1 MISLIQALH
10 TLPTYVQDALSMSFS
25 FRLLKD
31 ELDLFQ
37 LPDFAMFSDTCE
49 IMVFNILQPPAPIAY
64 SIFLVTQFFKQFLTE
79 IFFKTSKTKTLLGY
93 YEFCLVL

>member
-49 IMVFNILQPPAPIAY
+49 IMVFNILRATCSNCLFY
-64 SIFLVTQFFKQFLTE
+64 IFSYT
-79 IFFKTSKTKTLLGY
+79 IF
-93 YEFCLVL
+93 